1 MKLLTIGE
9 FARAARL
16 SPKALRLYDEL
27 GLLRPFRVDEWTG
40 YRYYAPSQLERARLV
55 AWLRRL
61 GMPLTQIG
69 AVVESP
75 PPEAAAAVEAFLR
88 VTEADFAERKR
99 LAQFLISYLSEGASA
114 MPESVSSSV
123 PSGAFGA
130 FEASG
135 ASGVPLAVR
144 YAAASDIG
152 RVRAQNQ
159 DLGYAGPRLVAVA
172 DGFGPGGDR
181 ASAAAIDALRR
192 LESAPLAPAYAAGAT
207 GQVAGSAESTDVVPA
222 DLLNVLSEAVS
233 VASASVRSIAES
245 DPGLAGSGSTLTAM
259 FLSGSRLALVHIGDS
274 RAYLYRDG
282 GLFQVTHDHSVTQ
295 SMIDAGRLTPEEAGS
310 HPQRSLL
317 IRAIGAEADLLRE
330 AGMPEARAAEATTP
344 DLSLL
349 EARPGDRYLLTSDG
363 LTAVV
368 PVAAIREVLAAT
380 ALSPEEVVTR
390 LITLAN
396 EAGGPD
402 NIALALAD
410 ITEAA

>member
-1 MKLLTIGE
+1 VKLLTIGE

-27 GLLRPFRVDEWTG
+27 GLLRPFRVDEWSG

-61 GMPLTQIG
+61 GMPLAQIG

-75 PPEAAAAVEAFLR
+75 RADAAAAVAAFLR
-88 VTEADFAERKR
+88 VTAADFAERQR
-99 LAQFLISYLSEGASA
+99 LAQFLITYLSEGATA
-114 MPESVSSSV
+114 MPDPVSPAPATSAD
-123 PSGAFGA
+123 SGA
-130 FEASG
+130 
-135 ASGVPLAVR
+135 PAVALSIR

-152 RVRAQNQ
+152 RIRTQNQ
-159 DLGYAGPRLVAVA
+159 DAGYAGPGMVAVA
-172 DGFGPGGDR
+172 DGFGPAGDL

-192 LESAPLAPAYAAGAT
+192 FEPAALSPAAGEPAA
-207 GQVAGSAESTDVVPA
+207 AGTAAAGPVGGSVIVPG
-222 DLLNVLSEAVS
+222 DLLNVLSDAVS
-233 VASASVRSIAES
+233 AATASVRSITES
-245 DPGLAGSGSTLTAM
+245 DPDRADSGSTLTAM
-259 FLSGSRLALVHIGDS
+259 LLSGSRLALVHIGDS

-317 IRAIGAEADLLRE
+317 VRALGVSSDLMRE
-330 AGMPEARAAEATTP
+330 AGIPEELASAAGTP
-344 DLSLL
+344 DLSVLD
-349 EARPGDRYLLTSDG
+349 ARAGDRYLLCSDG

-368 PVAAIREVLAAT
+368 PVAAIRETLAA
-380 ALSPEEVVTR
+380 ADLSPEEVVGR

-402 NIALALAD
+402 NIACALAD
-410 ITEAA
+410 VTEAA